1 MPSGLSSLKSKVDD
15 LYIGKLEPILVDLSN
30 LSDVVKDE
38 VVKKTEYNELIK
50 KVNNINTTDTS
61 NLILK
66 TDHNINLNEIE
77 KKITDHDYTKYIT
90 QEFNKLISENFAARL
105 AQANLAS
112 KKDIANFVKKIDFDD
127 KLKTLSKKVAP
138 NKTRKIQVN
147 TKLDEKS

>member
-1 MPSGLSSLKSKVDD
+1 MPSGLSSLKSKVDE

-127 KLKTLSKKVAP
+127 KLKNLSKKVAP